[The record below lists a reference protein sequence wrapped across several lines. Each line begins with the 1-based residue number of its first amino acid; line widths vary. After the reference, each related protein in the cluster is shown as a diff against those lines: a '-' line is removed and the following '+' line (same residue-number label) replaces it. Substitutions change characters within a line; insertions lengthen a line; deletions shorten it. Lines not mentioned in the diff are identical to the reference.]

1 MTVHNI
7 VSVSG
12 GKDST
17 ATLLLAIALET
28 ENLQAVFAD
37 TGNEHEQTYAYLDY
51 LEQKT
56 GIQIQRVRA
65 DFTHRIAG
73 KRAYILNH
81 WERKLTAEQPE
92 RPGYWVCS
100 ESVDEQV
107 AEQPNKP
114 ADLYSKTSIG
124 DWVWEPTKPAVPGLS
139 REEAQEVIATAL
151 EVLQPTGNP
160 FLDLCIWKGRFP
172 SRKAQFCTMELKRD
186 PMLEQ
191 VVLPLLESS
200 EMIMSWQG
208 VRRDESLNRR
218 YLPECDEV
226 GGGLFNYRP
235 ILKWDIP
242 AVFEA
247 HRYMGIKP
255 NPLYSQG
262 MGRVGCM
269 PCINCRKD
277 ELREIANRFPEV
289 IDRIDRWEK
298 LVQQASKRGAATFF
312 AGSNAKHP
320 KGSIAD
326 MTAIEVMEIAS
337 IRQAVEWSRTTR
349 GGLQYDLLIE
359 DEPSACSSAY
369 GLCESNWEPVKLV
382 EAA

>member
-1 MTVHNI
+1 MSTRNI

-17 ATLLLAIALET
+17 ATLLVAIALET

-37 TGNEHEQTYAYLDY
+37 TGNEHEQTLQYLEY
-51 LEQKT
+51 LEQAT
-56 GIQIQRVRA
+56 GVPITRVKA
-65 DFTHRIAG
+65 DFSSQIAG
-73 KRAYILNH
+73 KRRFIETK
-81 WERKLTAEQPE
+81 WREQGIE
-92 RPGYWVCS
+92 
-100 ESVDEQV
+100 ESVV
-107 AEQPNKP
+107 LA
-114 ADLYSKTSIG
+114 
-124 DWVWEPTKPAVPGLS
+124 
-139 REEAQEVIATAL
+139 AL
-151 EVLQPTGNP
+151 DTLQPTGNP
-160 FLDLCIWKGRFP
+160 FLDLCLWKGRFP
-172 SRKAQFCTMELKRD
+172 SVRAQFCTLELKRD

-191 VVLPLLESS
+191 VVIPLTEQGD
-200 EMIMSWQG
+200 MILSWQG
-208 VRRDESLNRR
+208 VRAGESLNRR

-235 ILKWDIP
+235 ILKWDVP

-277 ELREIANRFPEV
+277 ELREIALRFPEA
-289 IDRIDRWEK
+289 IDRIERWER
-298 LVQQASKRGAATFF
+298 LVQQASKQGAATFF

-320 KGSIAD
+320 KGSISG

-337 IRQAVEWSRTTR
+337 IRQAVEWSKTTR
-349 GGLQYDLLIE
+349 GGIQYDLLIAT
-359 DEPSACSSAY
+359 DKNNCASAY
-369 GLCESNWEPVKLV
+369 GLCESGWAPHQIM

>member
-1 MTVHNI
+1 MTTHNI
-7 VSVSG
+7 ISVSG

-17 ATLLLAIALET
+17 ATLLVAIALEAP
-28 ENLQAVFAD
+28 NLQAVFAD
-37 TGNEHEQTYAYLDY
+37 TGNEHQQTHEYLDY
-51 LEQKT
+51 LEQATRTKIT
-56 GIQIQRVRA
+56 RVRA
-65 DFTHRIAG
+65 DFTQRIEG
-73 KRAYILNH
+73 KRRFIESKWRAQGI
-81 WERKLTAEQPE
+81 AE
-92 RPGYWVCS
+92 
-100 ESVDEQV
+100 
-107 AEQPNKP
+107 
-114 ADLYSKTSIG
+114 
-124 DWVWEPTKPAVPGLS
+124 
-139 REEAQEVIATAL
+139 EVVLAAL
-151 EVLQPTGNP
+151 DVLQPTGNP

-191 VVLPLLESS
+191 VVMPLMDAGD
-200 EMIMSWQG
+200 MILSWQG
-208 VRRDESLNRR
+208 VRADESLNRR

-235 ILKWDIP
+235 ILKWDVP

-277 ELREIANRFPEV
+277 ELREIALRFPEA
-289 IDRIDRWEK
+289 IDRIDRWERT
-298 LVQQASKRGAATFF
+298 VQQASKRGAATFF

-337 IRQAVEWSRTTR
+337 IRQAVEWSKTAR
-349 GGLQYDLLIE
+349 GGIQYDLLIAT
-359 DEPSACSSAY
+359 DASACSSAY
-369 GLCESNWEPVKLV
+369 GLCESAWEPITV

>member
-1 MTVHNI
+1 MSVHNI

-17 ATLLLAIALET
+17 ATLLVAIALEA

-51 LEQKT
+51 LEQATHTK
-56 GIQIQRVRA
+56 IIRVRA
-65 DFTHRIAG
+65 DFTQRIAG
-73 KRAYILNH
+73 KRKFIETK
-81 WERKLTAEQPE
+81 WREQ
-92 RPGYWVCS
+92 GI
-100 ESVDEQV
+100 DE
-107 AEQPNKP
+107 
-114 ADLYSKTSIG
+114 
-124 DWVWEPTKPAVPGLS
+124 AVVL
-139 REEAQEVIATAL
+139 AAL
-151 EVLQPTGNP
+151 DVLQPTGNP

-191 VVLPLLESS
+191 VVMPMMGRGD
-200 EMIMSWQG
+200 MIMSWQG
-208 VRRDESLNRR
+208 VRADESLNRR

-235 ILKWDIP
+235 ILRWDIST
-242 AVFEA
+242 VFEA

-277 ELREIANRFPEV
+277 ELREIALRFPEV
-289 IDRIDRWEK
+289 IDRIDRWER

-326 MTAIEVMEIAS
+326 MTALQVMEIAS
-337 IRQAVEWSRTTR
+337 IRQAVEWSKTSR
-349 GGLQYDLLIE
+349 GGIQYDLMIAT
-359 DEPSACSSAY
+359 DATACSSAY
-369 GLCESNWEPVKLV
+369 GLCDSASEQVSKSEKRIYAHGN
-382 EAA
+382 

>member
-1 MTVHNI
+1 MTTHNI
-7 VSVSG
+7 ISLSG

-17 ATLLLAIALET
+17 ATLLVAIALEAP
-28 ENLQAVFAD
+28 NLQAVFAD
-37 TGNEHEQTYAYLDY
+37 TGNEHQQTHEYLDY
-51 LEQKT
+51 LEQATRTKIT
-56 GIQIQRVRA
+56 RVRA
-65 DFTHRIAG
+65 DFTQRIEG
-73 KRAYILNH
+73 KRRFIESKWRAQGI
-81 WERKLTAEQPE
+81 AE
-92 RPGYWVCS
+92 
-100 ESVDEQV
+100 
-107 AEQPNKP
+107 
-114 ADLYSKTSIG
+114 
-124 DWVWEPTKPAVPGLS
+124 
-139 REEAQEVIATAL
+139 EVVLAAL
-151 EVLQPTGNP
+151 DVLQPTGNP

-186 PMLEQ
+186 PMFEQ
-191 VVLPLLESS
+191 VVMPLMDAGD
-200 EMIMSWQG
+200 MILSWQG
-208 VRRDESLNRR
+208 VRAEESLNRR

-277 ELREIANRFPEV
+277 ELREIALRFPDV
-289 IDRIDRWEK
+289 IDRIDRWERT
-298 LVQQASKRGAATFF
+298 VQQASKRGAATFF

-320 KGSIAD
+320 KGSIAN
-326 MTAIEVMEIAS
+326 MSAIEVMEIAS
-337 IRQAVEWSRTTR
+337 IRQAVEWSKTAR
-349 GGLQYDLLIE
+349 GGIQYDLMIAT
-359 DEPSACSSAY
+359 DAQACSSAY
-369 GLCESNWEPVKLV
+369 GLCDTDPELVKTP

>member
-1 MTVHNI
+1 MTTHNI
-7 VSVSG
+7 VSVSA

-17 ATLLLAIALET
+17 ATLLVAIALET
-28 ENLQAVFAD
+28 PNLQAVFAD
-37 TGNEHEQTYAYLDY
+37 TGNEHEQTYQYLDY
-51 LEQKT
+51 LQSST
-56 GIQIQRVRA
+56 GVHITRVKA
-65 DFTHRIAG
+65 DFTQRIEG
-73 KRAYILNH
+73 KRRFIETK
-81 WERKLTAEQPE
+81 WREQ
-92 RPGYWVCS
+92 G
-100 ESVDEQV
+100 V
-107 AEQPNKP
+107 AE
-114 ADLYSKTSIG
+114 
-124 DWVWEPTKPAVPGLS
+124 
-139 REEAQEVIATAL
+139 ATVVAAL
-151 EVLQPTGNP
+151 DVLQPTGNP

-191 VVLPLLESS
+191 VVMPLMGKGD
-200 EMIMSWQG
+200 MIMSWQG
-208 VRRDESLNRR
+208 VRADESLNRR

-277 ELREIANRFPEV
+277 ELREIALRFPEV
-289 IDRIDRWEK
+289 IDRIDRWERI
-298 LVQQASKRGAATFF
+298 VQQASKRGAATFF
-312 AGSNAKHP
+312 AGSNAIHP

-326 MTAIEVMEIAS
+326 MSALEVMEIAS
-337 IRQAVEWSRTTR
+337 IRQAVEWSKTTR
-349 GGLQYDLLIE
+349 GGIQYDLMIAT
-359 DEPSACSSAY
+359 DATACSSAY
-369 GLCESNWEPVKLV
+369 GLCETDDQIPAQAK

>member
-1 MTVHNI
+1 MTIKNV

-17 ATLLLAIALET
+17 ATLLVAIALEAD
-28 ENLQAVFAD
+28 NLQAVFAD
-37 TGNEHEQTYAYLDY
+37 TGNEHDQTYAYLDY
-51 LEQKT
+51 LEQAT
-56 GIQIQRVRA
+56 GVHIQRVKA
-65 DFTHRIAG
+65 DFSRQIAG
-73 KRAYILNH
+73 KREYILKH

-92 RPGYWVCS
+92 KPGYWLYNGVS
-100 ESVDEQV
+100 
-107 AEQPNKP
+107 AEQRVDQPTTPKDPYSITSQGEWEWAASKP
-114 ADLYSKTSIG
+114 AI
-124 DWVWEPTKPAVPGLS
+124 PGLS
-139 REEAQEVIATAL
+139 SEAAQAVIATAL

-160 FLDLCIWKGRFP
+160 FLDLCLWKGRFP

-191 VVLPLLESS
+191 VILPLLGNGD
-200 EMIMSWQG
+200 MIMSWQG
-208 VRRDESLNRR
+208 VRRDESINRR

-289 IDRIDRWEK
+289 VDRIERWEK

-326 MTAIEVMEIAS
+326 MTALEVMEIAS
-337 IRQAVEWSRTTR
+337 IRHAVEWSRTTR

-369 GLCESNWEPVKLV
+369 GLCEGAWEPVNLKEV
-382 EAA
+382 A

>member
-1 MTVHNI
+1 MNTHNI

-17 ATLLLAIALET
+17 ATLLVAIALDT
-28 ENLQAVFAD
+28 PNLQAVFAD
-37 TGNEHEQTYAYLDY
+37 TGNEHEQTYEYLDY
-51 LEQKT
+51 LALAT
-56 GIQIQRVRA
+56 GVTITRVKA
-65 DFTHRIAG
+65 DFTQRIEG
-73 KRAYILNH
+73 KRRFIETK
-81 WERKLTAEQPE
+81 WREQ
-92 RPGYWVCS
+92 GID
-100 ESVDEQV
+100 ESVIQ
-107 AEQPNKP
+107 A
-114 ADLYSKTSIG
+114 
-124 DWVWEPTKPAVPGLS
+124 
-139 REEAQEVIATAL
+139 AL
-151 EVLQPTGNP
+151 DVLKPTGNP

-191 VVLPLLESS
+191 VVLPLLGNDD
-200 EMIMSWQG
+200 MIMSWQG
-208 VRRDESLNRR
+208 VRADESINRR
-218 YLPECDEV
+218 YLSECDDV

-277 ELREIANRFPEV
+277 ELREIALRFPEV
-289 IDRIDRWEK
+289 IDRIDQWEQII
-298 LVQQASKRGAATFF
+298 QQASKRGAATFF

-320 KGSIAD
+320 KGSISN
-326 MTAIEVMEIAS
+326 MSPLEIMEIAN
-337 IRQAVEWSRTTR
+337 IRQAVEWSKTSR
-349 GGLQYDLLIE
+349 GGIQYELMIATDAT
-359 DEPSACSSAY
+359 ACSSAY
-369 GLCESNWEPVKLV
+369 GLCDSGSANKKELHAQLETAL
-382 EAA
+382 

>member
-1 MTVHNI
+1 MTCHNI

-17 ATLLLAIALET
+17 ATLLLAIALDT
-28 ENLQAVFAD
+28 PNLQAVFAD
-37 TGNEHEQTYAYLDY
+37 TGNEHDQTYRYLDY
-51 LEQKT
+51 LEQATHTKIT
-56 GIQIQRVRA
+56 RVRA
-65 DFTHRIAG
+65 DFTQRIAG
-73 KRAYILNH
+73 KRRFIETKWRA
-81 WERKLTAEQPE
+81 Q
-92 RPGYWVCS
+92 G
-100 ESVDEQV
+100 V
-107 AEQPNKP
+107 AEPVVL
-114 ADLYSKTSIG
+114 A
-124 DWVWEPTKPAVPGLS
+124 
-139 REEAQEVIATAL
+139 AL
-151 EVLQPTGNP
+151 DVLRPTGNP

-191 VVLPLLESS
+191 VVMPLMGQG
-200 EMIMSWQG
+200 EMIISWQG
-208 VRRDESLNRR
+208 VRADESLNRR
-218 YLPECDEV
+218 YLTECDEV

-277 ELREIANRFPEV
+277 ELREIALRFPEV
-289 IDRIDRWEK
+289 IDRIDRWERI
-298 LVQQASKRGAATFF
+298 VQQASKRGAATFF

-320 KGSIAD
+320 KGSITD
-326 MTAIEVMEIAS
+326 MTALEVMEIAS
-337 IRQAVEWSRTTR
+337 IRQAVEWSRTAR
-349 GGLQYDLLIE
+349 GGIQYDLLTTGA
-359 DEPSACSSAY
+359 DKTACASAY
-369 GLCESNWEPVKLV
+369 GLCESTWEPVKFREV
-382 EAA
+382 A

>member
-1 MTVHNI
+1 MTTQNI

-17 ATLLLAIALET
+17 ATLLVAIALEAP
-28 ENLQAVFAD
+28 NLQAVFAD
-37 TGNEHEQTYAYLDY
+37 TGNEHQQTHEYLDY
-51 LEQKT
+51 LEQATRTKIT
-56 GIQIQRVRA
+56 RVRA
-65 DFTHRIAG
+65 DFTQRIEG
-73 KRAYILNH
+73 KRRFIESKWRAQGI
-81 WERKLTAEQPE
+81 AE
-92 RPGYWVCS
+92 
-100 ESVDEQV
+100 
-107 AEQPNKP
+107 
-114 ADLYSKTSIG
+114 
-124 DWVWEPTKPAVPGLS
+124 
-139 REEAQEVIATAL
+139 EVVLAAL
-151 EVLQPTGNP
+151 DVLQPTGNP
-160 FLDLCIWKGRFP
+160 FLDLCIWKDRFP

-186 PMLEQ
+186 PMFEQ
-191 VVLPLLESS
+191 VVMPLMGAGD
-200 EMIMSWQG
+200 MILSWQG
-208 VRRDESLNRR
+208 VRAEESLNRR

-226 GGGLFNYRP
+226 GDGLFNYRP

-277 ELREIANRFPEV
+277 ELREIALRFPEA
-289 IDRIDRWEK
+289 IDRIDRWERT
-298 LVQQASKRGAATFF
+298 VQQASKRGAATFF

-337 IRQAVEWSRTTR
+337 IRQAVEWSKTAR
-349 GGLQYDLLIE
+349 GGIQYDLLIAT
-359 DEPSACSSAY
+359 DASACSSAY
-369 GLCESNWEPVKLV
+369 GLCESAWEPITV

>member
-1 MTVHNI
+1 MTTHNI

-17 ATLLLAIALET
+17 ATLLLAIALDT
-28 ENLQAVFAD
+28 PNLRAVFAD
-37 TGNEHEQTYAYLDY
+37 TGNEHDQTYMYLDY
-51 LEQKT
+51 LELKT
-56 GIQIQRVRA
+56 GVAITRVKA
-65 DFTHRIAG
+65 DFTQRIEG
-73 KRAYILNH
+73 KRRFIESKWRDQGIAEEVVLAALDIL
-81 WERKLTAEQPE
+81 K
-92 RPGYWVCS
+92 
-100 ESVDEQV
+100 
-107 AEQPNKP
+107 
-114 ADLYSKTSIG
+114 
-124 DWVWEPTKPAVPGLS
+124 
-139 REEAQEVIATAL
+139 
-151 EVLQPTGNP
+151 PTGNP

-191 VVLPLLESS
+191 VVLPLMDSGG
-200 EMIMSWQG
+200 MIMSWQG
-208 VRRDESLNRR
+208 VRADESLNRR

-277 ELREIANRFPEV
+277 ELREIALRFPEV
-289 IDRIDRWEK
+289 IDRIDRWER

-320 KGSIAD
+320 KGSIAN
-326 MTAIEVMEIAS
+326 MTAVEVMEISS
-337 IRQAVEWSRTTR
+337 IRQAVEWSKTAR
-349 GGLQYDLLIE
+349 GGIQYDLMIAT
-359 DEPSACSSAY
+359 DATACSSSY
-369 GLCESNWEPVKLV
+369 GLCDSEEPLSVRV
-382 EAA
+382 MEAA

>member
-1 MTVHNI
+1 MSTRNI

-17 ATLLLAIALET
+17 ATLLVAIALET

-37 TGNEHEQTYAYLDY
+37 TGNEHEQTLQYLEY
-51 LEQKT
+51 LEQAT
-56 GIQIQRVRA
+56 GVPITRVKA
-65 DFTHRIAG
+65 DFSNQIAG
-73 KRAYILNH
+73 KRRFIETK
-81 WERKLTAEQPE
+81 WREQGIE
-92 RPGYWVCS
+92 
-100 ESVDEQV
+100 ESVV
-107 AEQPNKP
+107 LA
-114 ADLYSKTSIG
+114 
-124 DWVWEPTKPAVPGLS
+124 
-139 REEAQEVIATAL
+139 AL
-151 EVLQPTGNP
+151 DTLQPTGNP
-160 FLDLCIWKGRFP
+160 FLDLCLWKGRFP
-172 SRKAQFCTMELKRD
+172 SVRAQFCTLELKRD

-191 VVLPLLESS
+191 VMLPLTEQGD
-200 EMIMSWQG
+200 MILSWQG
-208 VRRDESLNRR
+208 VRADESLNRR

-277 ELREIANRFPEV
+277 ELREIALRFPEA
-289 IDRIDRWEK
+289 IDRIERWER
-298 LVQQASKRGAATFF
+298 LVQQASKCGAATFF

-320 KGSIAD
+320 KGSIAG

-337 IRQAVEWSRTTR
+337 IRQAVEWSKTTR
-349 GGLQYDLLIE
+349 GGIQYDLLIAT
-359 DEPSACSSAY
+359 DKNNCSSAY
-369 GLCESNWEPVKLV
+369 GLCESGWAPHQIT

>member
-1 MTVHNI
+1 MTTHNV

-17 ATLLLAIALET
+17 ATLLVALALDT
-28 ENLQAVFAD
+28 PNLTAVFAD
-37 TGNEHEQTYAYLDY
+37 TGNEHEQTYRYLDY
-51 LEQKT
+51 LEQET
-56 GIQIQRVRA
+56 GVDIARVRA
-65 DFTHRIAG
+65 DFTQRIEG
-73 KRAYILNH
+73 KRRFIESK
-81 WERKLTAEQPE
+81 WREQGIAE
-92 RPGYWVCS
+92 
-100 ESVDEQV
+100 
-107 AEQPNKP
+107 
-114 ADLYSKTSIG
+114 SI
-124 DWVWEPTKPAVPGLS
+124 VLA
-139 REEAQEVIATAL
+139 AL

-172 SRKAQFCTMELKRD
+172 SRMAQFCTMELKRD

-191 VVLPLLESS
+191 VVMPLMGPDN
-200 EMIMSWQG
+200 MIVSWQG
-208 VRRDESLNRR
+208 VRSDESLNRK

-247 HRYMGIKP
+247 HRYMGINP

-277 ELREIANRFPEV
+277 ELSEIALRFPEV
-289 IDRIDRWEK
+289 IDRIDRWERTV
-298 LVQQASKRGAATFF
+298 LLASKRGAATFF
-312 AGSNAKHP
+312 ASSKAKHP
-320 KGSIAD
+320 AGS
-326 MTAIEVMEIAS
+326 TAHLTSVQIMETAS
-337 IRQAVEWSRTTR
+337 IRQPVEWSKTAR
-349 GGLQYDLLIE
+349 GGIQYDLLIAT
-359 DEPSACSSAY
+359 DATACSSAY
-369 GLCESNWEPVKLV
+369 GLCDTM

>member
-1 MTVHNI
+1 MTTHNI
-7 VSVSG
+7 ISLSG

-17 ATLLLAIALET
+17 ATLLVAIALEAP
-28 ENLQAVFAD
+28 NLQAVFAD
-37 TGNEHEQTYAYLDY
+37 TGNEHQQTHEYLNY
-51 LEQKT
+51 LEQATRTKIT
-56 GIQIQRVRA
+56 RVHA
-65 DFTHRIAG
+65 DFTQRIEG
-73 KRAYILNH
+73 KRRFIESKWRAQGI
-81 WERKLTAEQPE
+81 AE
-92 RPGYWVCS
+92 
-100 ESVDEQV
+100 
-107 AEQPNKP
+107 
-114 ADLYSKTSIG
+114 
-124 DWVWEPTKPAVPGLS
+124 
-139 REEAQEVIATAL
+139 EVVLAAL
-151 EVLQPTGNP
+151 DVLQPTGNP

-191 VVLPLLESS
+191 VVMPLMDTGD
-200 EMIMSWQG
+200 MILSWQG
-208 VRRDESLNRR
+208 VRAEESLNRR

-262 MGRVGCM
+262 LARVGCM

-277 ELREIANRFPEV
+277 ELREIALRFPEA
-289 IDRIDRWEK
+289 IDRIDRWERT
-298 LVQQASKRGAATFF
+298 VQQASKRGAATFF

-320 KGSIAD
+320 KGSISG

-337 IRQAVEWSRTTR
+337 IRQAVEWSKTAR
-349 GGLQYDLLIE
+349 GGIQYDLMIAT
-359 DEPSACSSAY
+359 DASACSSAY
-369 GLCESNWEPVKLV
+369 GLCESAWEPVTLEV
-382 EAA
+382 A

>member
-1 MTVHNI
+1 MSTRNI

-17 ATLLLAIALET
+17 ATLLVAIALET

-37 TGNEHEQTYAYLDY
+37 TGNEHEQTLQYLEY
-51 LEQKT
+51 LEQAT
-56 GIQIQRVRA
+56 GVPITRVKA
-65 DFTHRIAG
+65 DFSSQIAG
-73 KRAYILNH
+73 KRRFIETK
-81 WERKLTAEQPE
+81 WREQGIE
-92 RPGYWVCS
+92 
-100 ESVDEQV
+100 ESVV
-107 AEQPNKP
+107 LA
-114 ADLYSKTSIG
+114 
-124 DWVWEPTKPAVPGLS
+124 
-139 REEAQEVIATAL
+139 AL
-151 EVLQPTGNP
+151 DTLQPTGNP
-160 FLDLCIWKGRFP
+160 FLDLCLWKGRFP
-172 SRKAQFCTMELKRD
+172 SVRAQFCTLELKRD

-191 VVLPLLESS
+191 VVIPLTEQGD
-200 EMIMSWQG
+200 MILSWQG
-208 VRRDESLNRR
+208 VRAGESLNRR

-235 ILKWDIP
+235 ILKWDVP

-277 ELREIANRFPEV
+277 ELREIALRFPEA
-289 IDRIDRWEK
+289 IDRIERWER
-298 LVQQASKRGAATFF
+298 LVQQASKCGAATFF

-320 KGSIAD
+320 KGSIAG

-337 IRQAVEWSRTTR
+337 IRQAVEWSKTTR
-349 GGLQYDLLIE
+349 GGIQYDLLIAT
-359 DEPSACSSAY
+359 DKNNCSSAY
-369 GLCESNWEPVKLV
+369 GLCESGWAPHQIT